1 MDHPAELEFAW
12 LMFTG
17 ILLMFLLAMALV
29 LFFVYYQRRLFKQQT
44 ELEKQKLEEQ
54 KKLLQAE
61 IAAQENERARIAR
74 DLHDE
79 VGAQL
84 SAIKLH
90 VTAAQ
95 MGSSDSSERN
105 TLVASMLDEAVQKL
119 RSIAQNLLPQNL
131 EKFGLISAIE
141 YHCRQLENT
150 GVFEI
155 QFQHHLNQRLQ
166 LEKELLLY
174 RIVQELLNNTVKH
187 SRASLVVLSLE
198 NQPGGIQLSYR
209 DNGIGFNPAEIGNST
224 GLGLSTL
231 NSRVQLLKGEM
242 VYEALPGKG
251 VHVTVTFN

>member
-17 ILLMFLLAMALV
+17 ILLMFLLAMSLV
-29 LFFVYYQRRLFKQQT
+29 LFFVYYQRRLFRQQA

-90 VTAAQ
+90 VTAPQTDAAAS
-95 MGSSDSSERN
+95 GKRSSM
-105 TLVASMLDEAVQKL
+105 VAAMLDDAVQKL
-119 RSIAQNLLPQNL
+119 RSIAQNLIPQNL
-131 EKFGLISAIE
+131 ERFGLIPAIE
-141 YHCRQLENT
+141 YHFHRFESSGL
-150 GVFEI
+150 FEI
-155 QFQHHLNQRLQ
+155 HFQHNLTERLE
-166 LEKELLLY
+166 LDKELLLF

-187 SRASLVVLSLE
+187 AQASLVTLTLQQQNGST
-198 NQPGGIQLSYR
+198 QLHYR
-209 DNGIGFNPAEIGNST
+209 DNGVGFLPTKTGDQN

-231 NSRVQLLKGEM
+231 NSRVQLLKGTMLYRSE
-242 VYEALPGKG
+242 PGAG
-251 VHVTVTFN
+251 VQVSITF